1 MRVSSSFLRFLASH
15 HSCPPPRRALAQE
28 AAFLGGARDAFFAVN
43 ELWPAGDAAAL
54 APLTSPAVGAA
65 LRDTLALYAADGLH
79 LSFAVRALRRE
90 PRVVRAALLFADE
103 VGEAEPA
110 ESPAD
115 AEAGSARAQ
124 SPENP
129 DDAAAAVAGGVRN
142 FYRGRLTG
150 VVGQLYLGVSV
161 RYDSEEEVEL
171 RRGGPQ
177 GRLVRRTRDTRGH
190 VWQWARPLPHA
201 LPAAGV
207 ETPWK
212 LVNIL

>member
-1 MRVSSSFLRFLASH
+1 
-15 HSCPPPRRALAQE
+15 
-28 AAFLGGARDAFFAVN
+28 VN

-110 ESPAD
+110 ESPA
-115 AEAGSARAQ
+115 EASSERAQ

-129 DDAAAAVAGGVRN
+129 DAAVAGGVRN

-171 RRGGPQ
+171 RRGGPK
-177 GRLVRRTRDTRGH
+177 GRLVRRTTDTRGH